1 MIAMKSLSEWID
13 PAFRKLL
20 YTVDTADRQD
30 GKPFDRPH
38 MLLPHTDSKRYG
50 WTHYGLMI
58 PDLPAPHRYF
68 SIMSIIGTPGAQCFD
83 IDYARRDTP
92 RRNATVV
99 SGTAAT
105 HPAHFGAYA
114 IGKQG
119 EFSADG
125 RLIRFGKE
133 VVIRGG
139 YPEYH
144 VQAAIGGYEIELQV
158 LNTDKVSWFIKNPVY
173 EHISLLSEYRGMICG
188 PSGSITVSGLC
199 AFEYGAC
206 ISPYVLRDKPLDWQR
221 KVPLD
226 FFFYNIINVDKD
238 TQLLLSY
245 CTMKGLSVNRSVL
258 IRGRNR
264 YTQTLRAVDVV
275 VDEYHPQPAVSPD
288 GIVMKLPAVW
298 RWQAR
303 DGGKLVVD
311 LRMTQDTPF
320 TYGLGNGYVGG
331 GRFEGEFEGQ
341 PVRGGCYVEY
351 IDVRGVEYP

>member
-1 MIAMKSLSEWID
+1 MKSFSQLID

-20 YTVDTADRQD
+20 YTLDHADRQD
-30 GKPFDRPH
+30 GLPFDRPD
-38 MLLPHTDSKRYG
+38 MLRPHTDSRFYG

-83 IDYARRDTP
+83 IDYARRETP

-105 HPAHFGAYA
+105 YPSHFGSYA
-114 IGKQG
+114 IGRQG

-125 RLIRFGKE
+125 RLVRFGND
-133 VVIRGG
+133 VIIRGG

-144 VQAAIGGYEIELQV
+144 VQANIGGYEIELQV

-188 PSGSITVSGLC
+188 PGGSMTVSGLC

-206 ISPYVLRDKPLDWQR
+206 VSPYVLRDKPLPWNR

-226 FFFYNIINVDKD
+226 FFFYNIINIDER

-258 IRGRNR
+258 IRGLDR
-264 YTQTLRAVDVV
+264 YTKTLREVEVTV
-275 VDEYHPQPAVSPD
+275 EEYHPQAAVSPD
-288 GIVMKLPAVW
+288 GIAMKLPLAW
-298 RWQAR
+298 RWRAR
-303 DGGKLVVD
+303 DNGKTVLD

-331 GRFEGEFEGQ
+331 ATFSGTVEGREVG
-341 PVRGGCYVEY
+341 GGCYVEY
-351 IDVRGVEYP
+351 IDVRGVE